1 MLNRSV
7 VKSYSKHWK
16 QKNSLKNIVG
26 RLKDLVSGKEY
37 VDLKIKTRKK
47 LDALIE
53 TKTNKQTKKRKSL
66 IATKWKA
73 VIASEDSYLKRAVGS
88 NISQ

>member
-1 MLNRSV
+1 ME
-7 VKSYSKHWK
+7 
-16 QKNSLKNIVG
+16 
-26 RLKDLVSGKEY
+26 RLQDLISGKEY

-66 IATKWKA
+66 IATKLKA
-73 VIASEDSYLKRAVGS
+73 VIASDDSYVKRTVGS

>member
-1 MLNRSV
+1 M
-7 VKSYSKHWK
+7 
-16 QKNSLKNIVG
+16 G

-66 IATKWKA
+66 IATK
-73 VIASEDSYLKRAVGS
+73 
-88 NISQ
+88 

>member
-1 MLNRSV
+1 ME
-7 VKSYSKHWK
+7 
-16 QKNSLKNIVG
+16 
-26 RLKDLVSGKEY
+26 RLQDLISGKEY

-66 IATKWKA
+66 IATKLKA
-73 VIASEDSYLKRAVGS
+73 VIASDDSYVKRKVGS